1 MIGSSTSSKQLGVI
15 LTNANKALSEAL
27 KNASPKELESLS
39 KGGDLKSLLNS
50 LLKQSTTSSHSVLLE
65 LVKNN
70 PTLKNLG
77 SVTDTLKD
85 LLNSLKSDNPQ
96 TQVEKSLKNFLLDIK
111 DIKGLDVKDKLNNSG
126 VFLEN
131 KLKNSSEQN
140 IKEIITND
148 LKAIVLKASE
158 ELSKSS
164 HPNQNEILKHLDK
177 LSLQIDNYQL
187 QSYLSNSASLYLPFD
202 WDDMEDGKLEIKHS
216 EDDTFFCNIDLKLKE
231 YGEVNLKLALY
242 DTNQLNIHIYS
253 QNDEFKKIVRENLGE
268 LKSALID
275 AKITPRQIKIFEPKK
290 QQNSPYSSIG
300 DDLKMG
306 FEIKI

>member
-27 KNASPKELESLS
+27 KSASPKELESLS

-85 LLNSLKSDNPQ
+85 LLNSLKSDKPEMPI
-96 TQVEKSLKNFLLDIK
+96 EKSLKNFLLDIK

-126 VFLEN
+126 IFLEN
-131 KLKNSSEQN
+131 KLKNSSEKN

-158 ELSKSS
+158 ELSKGS
-164 HPNQNEILKHLDK
+164 HPNQNEILK
-177 LSLQIDNYQL
+177 
-187 QSYLSNSASLYLPFD
+187 
-202 WDDMEDGKLEIKHS
+202 
-216 EDDTFFCNIDLKLKE
+216 
-231 YGEVNLKLALY
+231 
-242 DTNQLNIHIYS
+242 
-253 QNDEFKKIVRENLGE
+253 
-268 LKSALID
+268 
-275 AKITPRQIKIFEPKK
+275 
-290 QQNSPYSSIG
+290 
-300 DDLKMG
+300 
-306 FEIKI
+306 